1 MKSISVDETAQIGN
15 LSAAIRAEKVSRR
28 APGIVSSLAS
38 PYIRVYTGP
47 MKLVK
52 IRRVGNS
59 NVVSIPHQHEDLGFK
74 PDAQVM
80 VTALPSG
87 ELRVLPVANVR
98 KMIREYGR
106 RVIAE
111 DRRALQILDDFD
123 QKKA

>member
-1 MKSISVDETAQIGN
+1 M
-15 LSAAIRAEKVSRR
+15 SA
-28 APGIVSSLAS
+28 
-38 PYIRVYTGP
+38 YILNS

-59 NVVSIPHQHEDLGFK
+59 NVVSIPPQHEDLGFK
-74 PDAQVM
+74 PEAQVL

-98 KMIREYGR
+98 KMILEYGR

-111 DRRALQILDDFD
+111 DRRALRILEDHDR
-123 QKKA
+123 KKA

>member
-1 MKSISVDETAQIGN
+1 MLLSIMGAYRQQSGRSVSWQYNRHPDRPCATRI
-15 LSAAIRAEKVSRR
+15 SA
-28 APGIVSSLAS
+28 
-38 PYIRVYTGP
+38 YIRVYTQP
-47 MKLVK
+47 VKLVK

>member
-1 MKSISVDETAQIGN
+1 MG
-15 LSAAIRAEKVSRR
+15 
-28 APGIVSSLAS
+28 
-38 PYIRVYTGP
+38 

-59 NVVSIPHQHEDLGFK
+59 NVVSIPHEHEGLGFK
-74 PDAQVM
+74 PDVQVL

-87 ELRVLPVANVR
+87 ELRVLPATSVR

-111 DRRALQILDDFD
+111 DRQSLHILEDFD
-123 QKKA
+123 RNNA

>member
-1 MKSISVDETAQIGN
+1 M
-15 LSAAIRAEKVSRR
+15 
-28 APGIVSSLAS
+28 
-38 PYIRVYTGP
+38 YILGS

-74 PDAQVM
+74 PDAQVI

>member
-1 MKSISVDETAQIGN
+1 
-15 LSAAIRAEKVSRR
+15 
-28 APGIVSSLAS
+28 
-38 PYIRVYTGP
+38 

-59 NVVSIPHQHEDLGFK
+59 NVVSIPREHESLGFK
-74 PDAQVM
+74 AEAQVL

-98 KMIREYGR
+98 QMIREYGR

-111 DRRALQILDDFD
+111 DRPALQILEDYDRR
-123 QKKA
+123 QA